1 MKAYRLKSPLR
12 GGFWSAATL
21 VLLLTWT
28 GLCSGQVKD
37 DAKGSAA
44 KGSAAKSAKVSEAPK
59 KVSAESRSIAV
70 GQPFPDFT
78 LTDQDGDSFQLSK
91 QLKNG
96 TVVLVV
102 FRSADW

>member
-1 MKAYRLKSPLR
+1 MKAYRLTSLLR
-12 GGFWSAATL
+12 GGFLSAATL
-21 VLLLTWT
+21 ALLLTWT
-28 GLCSGQVKD
+28 GFCSGQVKD

-44 KGSAAKSAKVSEAPK
+44 KSAKVSDTPK

-70 GQPFPDFT
+70 GQSFPDFS
-78 LTDQDGDSFQLSK
+78 LTDQDGDSFQLSQ

-96 TVVLVV
+96 PVVLVV